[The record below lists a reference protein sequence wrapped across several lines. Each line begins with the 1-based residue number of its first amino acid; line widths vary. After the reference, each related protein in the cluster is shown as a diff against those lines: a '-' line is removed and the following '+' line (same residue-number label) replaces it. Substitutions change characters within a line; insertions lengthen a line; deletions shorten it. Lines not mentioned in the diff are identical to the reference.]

1 MSKRIIVFT
10 ILFLTTQTVFAG
22 LFKCTDDDG
31 AVTFSD
37 VPCASGAEEVKGIFA
52 SDTGSKNDD
61 FAIENCVNFLN
72 RNGQI
77 SDPEGVKVQSHE
89 YEWVTVKNIGARRM
103 LRLMVNV
110 RNQYGAYDGPE
121 PMQCLMMGDGRT
133 VNSHSFELVK

>member
-1 MSKRIIVFT
+1 MTKQIIVFLS
-10 ILFLTTQTVFAG
+10 LFIMAPAAFGG
-22 LFKCTDDDG
+22 LFKCTDKDG

-37 VPCASGAEEVKGIFA
+37 VPCASGAEEVKGIFV

-61 FAIENCVNFLN
+61 TAIENCINFLN

-77 SDPEGVKVQSHE
+77 SDPEGVKVQSHD

-103 LRLMVNV
+103 LHLMVNV

-121 PMQCLMMGDGRT
+121 RMQCLMMGDGQT
-133 VNSHSFELVK
+133 VNSNPFELVK